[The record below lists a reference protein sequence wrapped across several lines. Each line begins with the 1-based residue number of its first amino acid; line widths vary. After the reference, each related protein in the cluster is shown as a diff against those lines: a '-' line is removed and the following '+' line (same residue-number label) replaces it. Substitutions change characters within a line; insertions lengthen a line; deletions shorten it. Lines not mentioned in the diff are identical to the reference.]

1 MTQLTPIRGF
11 TNTPVSKIICIL
23 STILAL
29 TLSILRWKYYVNLSI
44 DPFIIGYN
52 QYWRLITYQ
61 LSVIN
66 ESDYLLCI
74 ILWFH
79 YKNLERFYGSKKY
92 LTLISIFALYN
103 SLVCLIVMSIG
114 QLFINLIYFAIDSY
128 IFNYNDGNI
137 PIFNYRDTIFNSVIP
152 GPLGIISSLYV
163 CYGAYI
169 PVSYHFKILLFG
181 PLPESEEENDQSVEA
196 TGSKEIT
203 LTNHFQIH
211 ILYIMLLL
219 NNDFKSIIPC
229 LVGLFIGK
237 LHTNELLPGSK
248 SWLLPSP
255 VFQLFVNPCR
265 YTYNLI
271 GSFRSRLRRGYHSIN
286 NNETSPPPDT
296 VADFH
301 NNEEDTEEAIDEI
314 RSNES
319 RNEIRAETPVRPLG
333 SQFLDTFRT

>member
-23 STILAL
+23 STIFAL
-29 TLSILRWKYYVNLSI
+29 TLSVLRWKYYVNLSI
-44 DPFIIGYN
+44 DPFIIEYN

-103 SLVCLIVMSIG
+103 SLVCIISMSIG
-114 QLFINLIYFAIDSY
+114 QLVVNLLYFAVDTY
-128 IFNYNDGNI
+128 IFNRDNVNV
-137 PIFNYRDTIFNSVIP
+137 PIFRYRDTIFNNVIP
-152 GPLGIISSLYV
+152 GPLGIISSLYI
-163 CYGAYI
+163 CYGSYI
-169 PVSYHFKILLFG
+169 PVSYHFKILLTS
-181 PLPESEEENDQSVEA
+181 PSTEEDNDQSVEA
-196 TGSKEIT
+196 TGSKQIT

-255 VFQLFVNPCR
+255 VFQLFINPR
-265 YTYNLI
+265 KYTYKLI
-271 GSFRSRLRRGYHSIN
+271 ASFRTRLRRGYTSIN
-286 NNETSPPPDT
+286 TTETSPSPEIATDL
-296 VADFH
+296 H